1 MPAAIAAYSSIATM
15 TERVETTMA
24 RAAITMLISA
34 SMFMP
39 RAWITAAENAAV
51 SEASWMRSRYM
62 IASPMPHT

>member
-1 MPAAIAAYSSIATM
+1 M